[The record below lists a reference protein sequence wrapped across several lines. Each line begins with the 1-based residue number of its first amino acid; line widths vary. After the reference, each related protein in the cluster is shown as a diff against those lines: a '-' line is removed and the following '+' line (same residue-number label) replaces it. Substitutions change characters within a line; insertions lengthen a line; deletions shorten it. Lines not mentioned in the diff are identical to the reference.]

1 MARHNIANALAAAG
15 GARGLGMTR
24 EQIAD
29 GLADFRPTSD
39 QMPGRLNLYRN
50 GNRVVMVDFAH
61 NEAGLG
67 VAIDA
72 AEALIG
78 DRAARAGRAML
89 TVVVG
94 TAGDRP
100 DDTLRGLGRIAAAR
114 ADQVAIKET
123 LHYLRGRTRD
133 SVTGE
138 LLAGAAESG
147 VRGSDVPI
155 YRDEALAVRGELC
168 DEARMGREG
177 PGVLLVMCHQDRS
190 AVISTLDDLGF
201 RPMEVE
207 EVREVR
213 TAASGA

>member
-1 MARHNIANALAAAG
+1 MTLEQVAA
-15 GARGLGMTR
+15 
-24 EQIAD
+24 

-50 GNRVVMVDFAH
+50 GNRVVLVDFAH

-78 DRAARAGRAML
+78 DRTARRGRATL
-89 TVVVG
+89 GVIVG

-114 ADQVAIKET
+114 ADLVAIKET
-123 LHYLRGRTRD
+123 LKYLRGRTRQ

-138 LLAGAAESG
+138 LLAGAAEAG
-147 VRGSDVPI
+147 MRGAEIPI
-155 YRDEALAVRGELC
+155 YQDEALAVRGELC
-168 DEARMGREG
+168 ERARMGRADM
-177 PGVLLVMCHQDRS
+177 PGVLLVMCHQDRPE
-190 AVISTLDDLGF
+190 VIATLDDLGF
-201 RPMEVE
+201 EPMKVE
-207 EVREVR
+207 EVSAIR
-213 TAASGA
+213 AALRDAG